1 MPSFFIRARSVL
13 GWSSRIFAAPFDP
26 SIIPLVCS
34 SATTMW
40 SLSTSSSGRGGLGA
54 SLVVRPDE
62 RDQAMTWLEKAYE
75 ERFNPSIL
83 QRPAFDPLRSD
94 PRFQNLVRRIGLSS

>member
-1 MPSFFIRARSVL
+1 
-13 GWSSRIFAAPFDP
+13 
-26 SIIPLVCS
+26 
-34 SATTMW
+34 
-40 SLSTSSSGRGGLGA
+40 
-54 SLVVRPDE
+54 
-62 RDQAMTWLEKAYE
+62 MTWLEKAYE